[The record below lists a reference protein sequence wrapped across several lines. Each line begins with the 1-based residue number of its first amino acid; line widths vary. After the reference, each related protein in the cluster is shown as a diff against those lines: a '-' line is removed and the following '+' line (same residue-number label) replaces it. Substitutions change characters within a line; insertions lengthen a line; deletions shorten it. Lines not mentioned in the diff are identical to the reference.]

1 MNTCKKIL
9 TSFFLISCFGVA
21 NAQLIVEETGKV
33 AVGTDTY
40 ETIKSKLAVNGSGES
55 NVTVHVNAQD
65 LTGMKINRTGQ
76 YTSTAHYGLYV
87 DNEPMGYDNY
97 GIYSRCIKKSTETP
111 NITYGVAGLAGGA
124 TTGYN
129 FGVAGFLKEDNYG
142 AGVFGSATP
151 NLGNIGMPEAFAGFF
166 HGNVCVAGTLN
177 ASQVITLSD
186 YRLKKD
192 IKSLSSSSL
201 NKLLNM
207 NVVEFKYKQREF
219 DTIGDTL
226 ASKGKRV
233 AWYDEE
239 SAIMRNTHYG
249 FIAQELKEIYP
260 DLVVEG
266 KDGFLGVNYIEIIP
280 LLVRSIQELNAKV
293 EQYENGNV
301 PIKKA
306 ATRSA
311 EEEATDIAAV
321 VTTLYQNEPNPFTES
336 TLIQCDVAE
345 DVVKADLYI
354 YDMNGKQI
362 AVYPIAQRGATSI
375 TIEGESLEA
384 GMYLYALIADGKV
397 IDTKRMILTK

>member
-1 MNTCKKIL
+1 MKKRIL
-9 TSFFLISCFGVA
+9 SMLMAASCFGVA
-21 NAQLIVEETGKV
+21 NAQLTVDEYGKV
-33 AVGTDTY
+33 AVGIETY
-40 ETIKSKLAVNGSGES
+40 DAIHSKLAVNGNGEAD
-55 NVTVHVNAQD
+55 VAVHINTQD
-65 LTGMKINRTGQ
+65 LIGMKINRTGQ
-76 YTSTAHYGLYV
+76 NTSTTHHGLYV
-87 DNEPMGYDNY
+87 NNSPMGWENY
-97 GIYSRCIKKSTETP
+97 GIYSRCIKESTETP
-111 NITYGVAGLAGGA
+111 SRTYGVAGLAGGA

-129 FGVAGFLKEDNYG
+129 FGVAGFLDADFG

-151 NLGNIGMPEAFAGFF
+151 NLGNIGIPEALAGFF
-166 HGNVCVAGTLN
+166 HGNVCIAGTLN

-239 SAIMRNTHYG
+239 SAVMQNTHYG

-293 EQYENGNV
+293 EQYENGNA

-311 EEEATDIAAV
+311 EEEATDIDTV
-321 VTTLYQNEPNPFTES
+321 VNTLYQNEPNPFTES
-336 TLIQCDVAE
+336 TVVRCDVAE

-354 YDMNGKQI
+354 YNMNGEQI
-362 AVYPIAQRGATSI
+362 AEYAVSERGETSV
-375 TIEGESLEA
+375 TIDGGSLNA